1 MKSWKTWLPWT
12 LLALSVALNIFFIGG
27 FFWSHQ
33 HAMMWARGPEARM
46 ERLADRL
53 DLAPPQREELKRLA
67 ATMHERGRNAFRDRE
82 PAMRELMDMV
92 LADSP
97 DRAAIEARLRA
108 MGEKRIQGMIE
119 MLDTAL
125 PFLGSLNPEQ
135 RGELGELMREGKFHV
150 FGRRG
155 GCHRFGG

>member
-12 LLALSVALNIFFIGG
+12 LLALSVALNIFFVGG

-33 HAMMWARGPEARM
+33 HAMGWARGPEARM

-67 ATMHERGRNAFRDRE
+67 ATMRERGCAAFRDRE

-97 DRAAIEARLRA
+97 DRVAIEARLRA
-108 MGEKRIQGMIE
+108 MGEQRIQGMIE

-125 PFLGSLNPEQ
+125 PFLGSLTPEQ

-155 GCHRFGG
+155 GWHRCSD

>member
-1 MKSWKTWLPWT
+1 
-12 LLALSVALNIFFIGG
+12 
-27 FFWSHQ
+27 
-33 HAMMWARGPEARM
+33 M

-67 ATMHERGRNAFRDRE
+67 DIMHERRCAAFRDRE

-92 LADSP
+92 LAQSP
-97 DRAAIEARLRA
+97 DRASIEARVRA
-108 MGEKRIQGMIE
+108 MTEARVQGMMG

-125 PFLGSLNPEQ
+125 PFLGSLNQDQ
-135 RGELGELMREGKFHV
+135 RAELGELMRERGFHF

-155 GCHRFGG
+155 GWHRCKD